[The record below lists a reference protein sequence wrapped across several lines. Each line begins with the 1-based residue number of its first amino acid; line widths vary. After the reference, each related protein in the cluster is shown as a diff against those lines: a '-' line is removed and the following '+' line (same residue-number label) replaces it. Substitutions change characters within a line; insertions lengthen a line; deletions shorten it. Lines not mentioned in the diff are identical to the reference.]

1 MNVTADPWADEPD
14 EGGGTATETKADEA
28 PAKTADAPKPEAA
41 PPAAKKAAPAA
52 KKAAPAPP
60 AAPEAEAP
68 ATSNVVSLL
77 SATMEDQATV
87 LSLLLYG
94 PEGTGKT
101 TDALRMT
108 RLCDD
113 NQRVVLVDAEAG
125 AKIKALSQR
134 GIDVSKIVPW
144 PTKVVDGQRV
154 PDPGKINYDGFM
166 ELLAEIEAN
175 PGVVIG
181 SVWDSGT
188 EITKRILDD
197 VVLASTESDRKKGK
211 ARAPF
216 QVNLEDHGVASSM
229 LRDLLRRFRDL
240 GVHLVITALER
251 RDTDPDTGKVKYGPA
266 MSPAMANDAAGL
278 VDIVGYTMVEEV
290 GPSGTEVR
298 SARFVPIERRRAKDR
313 YGLLP
318 GKLADPYFDR
328 ILAYIEGDLT
338 KDNDPVQARVRE
350 LATATTEGDS
360 SAEAAK

>member
-1 MNVTADPWADEPD
+1 MATDPWADEPA
-14 EGGGTATETKADEA
+14 EGGGTATATKADEA
-28 PAKTADAPKPEAA
+28 PADKADAPKADPAPEV
-41 PPAAKKAAPAA
+41 AKKAAPAA
-52 KKAAPAPP
+52 KKAAPAAAAPP
-60 AAPEAEAP
+60 AAPA
-68 ATSNVVSLL
+68 ATGGLL
-77 SATMEDQATV
+77 SASLEDQVTI

-108 RLCDD
+108 KLCKPH
-113 NQRVVLVDAEAG
+113 QRVVLVDAEAG
-125 AKIKALSQR
+125 AKIKALKQR
-134 GIDVSKIVPW
+134 DIDVDKIVPW
-144 PTKVVDGQRV
+144 PTKVIDGQRV
-154 PDPGKINYDGFM
+154 PDPGKIDYDGFV

-181 SVWDSGT
+181 VVWDSGT

-197 VVLASTESDRKKGK
+197 VVAASTESDRKKGK

-229 LRDLLRRFRDL
+229 LRDLLRQFRDL

-278 VDIVGYTMVEEV
+278 VDIVGYTMVDEV
-290 GPSGTEVR
+290 GPDSTEVR

-328 ILAYIEGDLT
+328 IFEYIEGTLT

-350 LATATTEGDS
+350 LATKKTEGD
-360 SAEAAK
+360 ANAQAAQ

>member
-1 MNVTADPWADEPD
+1 MTPTDPWADEPE

-28 PAKTADAPKPEAA
+28 PAETADAPKAEAA

-52 KKAAPAPP
+52 KKTASAPP
-60 AAPEAEAP
+60 AAAP
-68 ATSNVVSLL
+68 AAESSLGGL
-77 SATMEDQATV
+77 LDATMEDQVTV

-108 RLCDD
+108 KLCSDK
-113 NQRVVLVDAEAG
+113 QRVVLVDAEAG

-154 PDPGKINYDGFM
+154 PDPGKIDYDGFL

-181 SVWDSGT
+181 VVWDSGT

-197 VVLASTESDRKKGK
+197 VVLASTENDRKKGK

-290 GPSGTEVR
+290 GPKATEVR

-338 KDNDPVQARVRE
+338 KETDPVQARVRE
-350 LATATTEGDS
+350 LATAPAEGDS
-360 SAEAAK
+360 SAQAPQ